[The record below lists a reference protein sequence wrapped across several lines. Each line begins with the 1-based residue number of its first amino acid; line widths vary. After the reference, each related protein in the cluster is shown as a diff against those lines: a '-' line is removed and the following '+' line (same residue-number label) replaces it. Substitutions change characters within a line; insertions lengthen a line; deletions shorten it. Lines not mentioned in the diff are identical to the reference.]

1 MVPSEHP
8 SEDVYGAEFG
18 ARVRRQKHN
27 EKLFFGYIRAIS
39 ACLGMIALAIDLYV
53 PIPAAMCWLL
63 FIPAISPPVKFPK
76 RVRDNFF
83 AMYLYFVKNTIKCF
97 LAAVMCIPSTLVE
110 LLYLIPLIGLI
121 MLPVIVMKR
130 LGYAICE
137 WFDARFD
144 SIIMKMLCLRSPVK
158 KKHLMH
164 RPGKSRRRPLSHSP
178 SEPSSDP
185 SSARAS
191 TMRPSTTQL
200 LGCGILF
207 WLLMKIISSSELSC
221 QPFVKLLGCEILLLF
236 LMMKILSWVSCSS

>member
-8 SEDVYGAEFG
+8 SKDVYGAEFG
-18 ARVRRQKHN
+18 ARVRRQKHH
-27 EKLFFGYIRAIS
+27 EKLFFGYTRAIS
-39 ACLGMIALAIDLYV
+39 ACLGMIALAINLYV

-63 FIPAISPPVKFPK
+63 FIPAISPPIKFPK
-76 RVRDNFF
+76 RVCDNIF

-110 LLYLIPLIGLI
+110 LIYLIPLIGLI
-121 MLPVIVMKR
+121 MLPVVVMKR

-144 SIIMKMLCLRSPVK
+144 SIIMEMLCLKSPVK

-164 RPGKSRRRPLSHSP
+164 RPGGKSRRQPSSHPP
-178 SEPSSDP
+178 SEPSSNP
-185 SSARAS
+185 SSARTS
-191 TMRPSTTQL
+191 TMPSTTQL

-207 WLLMKIISSSELSC
+207 LLLMKIIFSSELSC
-221 QPFVKLLGCEILLLF
+221 QPFVKLLGCGILLLF